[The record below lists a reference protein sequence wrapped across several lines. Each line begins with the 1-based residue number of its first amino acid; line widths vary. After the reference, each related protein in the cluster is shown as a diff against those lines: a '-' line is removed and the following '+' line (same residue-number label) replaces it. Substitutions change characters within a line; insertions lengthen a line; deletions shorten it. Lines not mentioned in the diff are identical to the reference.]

1 MAQKAEK
8 KKKEVQSLSSGLAE
22 SVISREFMAMTQSEM
37 TELNRT
43 IDQSIIH
50 AEEELEK
57 APMLKNDHWKTDDV
71 VKGVDEDAD

>member
-1 MAQKAEK
+1 MAQKAKK

-22 SVISREFMAMTQSEM
+22 SVISREFMVMTQSEM

-43 IDQSIIH
+43 IDQSIIY

-57 APMLKNDHWKTDDV
+57 APMLQNDHWKTDDV
-71 VKGVDEDAD
+71 VKEVDEDAD